1 MIAQLQGIFIM
12 EISDFVF
19 GNEDLYG
26 FSDKQEF

>member
-1 MIAQLQGIFIM
+1 MITQLQGICIM

-19 GNEDLYG
+19 GNEELKG